1 MKMLVKWCL
10 CLVAALSLTGHGAA
24 IYAAGLKKE
33 RLSVGYIESQIHGV
47 NRLDAE
53 AAFKTLARTVG
64 VANGYDVG
72 IEVDSFDNAGQ
83 FVATLADKIINL
95 ILLDSWSYLKIVP
108 QGMMEP
114 LFVTSDRGQATVRY
128 LLLVRKNSAVKSLSD
143 LRGRSLNLITGQSS
157 KLGRHW
163 LDTIVLA
170 QEASSPE
177 VFFSRMEY
185 MSNPMSTVLPV
196 FFGKRDAALVDETQF
211 MLMAELNPQLNI
223 LHAIESSAP
232 LLNAIICL
240 SRKGWSSQ
248 RFKMDLVSALAD
260 LHRNPAGQ
268 QILTLFKAGRLVP
281 FQDHYLNSVR
291 DLHGTLPSRS
301 VRTSGVMAKPAPP
314 ESPVVRSP

>member
-1 MKMLVKWCL
+1 MKMLAKWCF
-10 CLVAALSLTGHGAA
+10 CLVAVLSLTGSGAA
-24 IYAAGLKKE
+24 AYAAGLEKE
-33 RLSVGYIESQIHGV
+33 WLSVGYIESQIHGV

-72 IEVDSFDNAGQ
+72 IDVDSFEDADQ
-83 FVATLADKIINL
+83 FVAALSGKIIHL
-95 ILLDSWSYLKIVP
+95 ILLDSWSYLKIDP

-143 LRGRSLNLITGQSS
+143 LRGRSLNLVTGQSS
-157 KLGRHW
+157 KLGKRW

-177 VFFSRMEY
+177 VFFSRLEY

-211 MLMAELNPQLNI
+211 ALMAELNPQLNI

-248 RFKMDLVSALAD
+248 RFKKDLVRALVD
-260 LHRNPAGQ
+260 LHSNPAGQ

-291 DLHGTLPSRS
+291 NLHGTLPSRR
-301 VRTSGVMAKPAPP
+301 VRASGGMAKPAPP
-314 ESPVVRSP
+314 GTAVRVGP